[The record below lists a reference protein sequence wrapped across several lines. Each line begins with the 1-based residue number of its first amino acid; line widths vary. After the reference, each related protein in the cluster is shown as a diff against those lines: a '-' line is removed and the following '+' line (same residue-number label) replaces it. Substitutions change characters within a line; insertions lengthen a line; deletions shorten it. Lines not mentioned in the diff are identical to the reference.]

1 MVKTDTSIE
10 DLPPAERIKK
20 LQELR
25 QRREEELRKGEEDF
39 RRLQEERERSLRE
52 TDDLLGES
60 FDDLALEE
68 EEAAKQQ
75 SSSLEAVVASERG
88 VPEPRGVVYE
98 SPLERLMP
106 STLYE
111 LSDYNLYGELRR
123 IEEKGY
129 LTSDEQR
136 RLSELQRQ
144 ASAITESYD
153 SSSVRTV
160 DEHRGNYLSRTE
172 NVLQRLD
179 QKAHD
184 LQHGL
189 YDLDHKDH
197 DRQEVT
203 R

>member
-10 DLPPAERIKK
+10 DLPPAERIKR

-25 QRREEELRKGEEDF
+25 QQREEELKKAEEELK
-39 RRLQEERERSLRE
+39 RLHEEREQSLRE

-60 FDDLALEE
+60 FEELALEE
-68 EEAAKQQ
+68 EEAHKQQ
-75 SSSLEAVVASERG
+75 SSSLEETVASEQD
-88 VPEPRGVVYE
+88 VPEPQGVVYA

-123 IEEKGY
+123 LEEKGY

-136 RLSELQRQ
+136 RITDLQRQ

-153 SSSVRTV
+153 SSSRRAV

-189 YDLDHKDH
+189 YDLDHKDL
-197 DRQEVT
+197 DRHEVT